1 MIRMSRGDGARKPG
15 ARPLMRGSTLSCP
28 WMNRADRFV
37 APAPPAAPAAM
48 PSARIG
54 AQVLWAT
61 RTFALVAFLAALAG
75 TAFLAHAA
83 DPPEAASGDP
93 GAAITPAGAA
103 DAAEPAAAVSP
114 AASAEPPAA
123 PADRVTLGVDLVS
136 RYVWRGLTFSDAPC
150 LQPWAGVSLAGF
162 ALSTWGSFAFA
173 PSAGDEDGSTLTEVD
188 LFLARSLELP
198 QGTVTAT
205 LGDYHYPS
213 SGISYFH
220 FADDSTGGHTI
231 DACLAYCGPDGLPLG
246 LCGSVNIYNDAEHAA
261 YVEANWPFTA
271 GATEINLVAGAAL
284 GKSVLYDVDT
294 NGLHFIQTAVTASR
308 PLAISDS
315 FAPTLK
321 VSWILNP
328 YKERVILVAALSL

>member
-1 MIRMSRGDGARKPG
+1 
-15 ARPLMRGSTLSCP
+15 
-28 WMNRADRFV
+28 MNRADGFV
-37 APAPPAAPAAM
+37 TPARSAAPAAT
-48 PSARIG
+48 PSGRIG
-54 AQVLWAT
+54 ARDLRAT
-61 RTFALVAFLAALAG
+61 RALALVTFLAVLAG
-75 TAFLAHAA
+75 TAILAHAA
-83 DPPEAASGDP
+83 DPPEATSGAPEVATTTAVAD
-93 GAAITPAGAA
+93 

-114 AASAEPPAA
+114 AANTEPPAA
-123 PADRVTLGVDLVS
+123 PPDRVSLGVDLVS
-136 RYVWRGLTFSDAPC
+136 RYVWRGLAFSDAPC
-150 LQPWAGVSLAGF
+150 LQPWAGVSFAGI

-188 LFLARSLELP
+188 LSLARSLELP

-261 YVEANWPFTA
+261 YVEASWPFMA
-271 GATEINLVAGAAL
+271 GATEIKLVAGAAL
-284 GKSVLYDVDT
+284 GKSAWYDVDT
-294 NGLHFIQTAVTASR
+294 NGLHFIQTAVTASK
-308 PLAISDS
+308 PLTISDA

-328 YKERVILVAALSL
+328 YRERVILVAALSL